1 MMQVSAKAMAL
12 HSDALVIDGLNISHW
27 SDEVVYRHLR
37 EGGITAI
44 NASVAVWE
52 GTKQTLQNIGRFYRD
67 FAVYSQYIRPVTSVA
82 DIHAAKREG
91 KTGVILGFQNSS
103 PIEEDLDLVEV
114 FYRLGVRVIQI
125 TYNDLNFVGA
135 GCYER
140 KDVGL
145 SQFGVDLVAEMN
157 RLGMVVDLSH
167 VGYKTTMDAIDVS
180 KDPVWFS
187 HANPM
192 ALKEHCRNKTD
203 EQVKFLVSKGGVV
216 GVNIFPPFLKKGY
229 DSTLTDVID
238 IFDYWV
244 QVAGI
249 DHVSVGLDFTENQ
262 SEEWFHWLMWGK
274 RKGST
279 VTPLE
284 LPLKLP
290 AGITRADEMP
300 NLTEGLVGRGYSDE
314 AVRKI
319 LGGNVLRL
327 FERVWRS

>member
-1 MMQVSAKAMAL
+1 MQL
-12 HSDALVIDGLNISHW
+12 HSGAVVIDGLNISHW
-27 SDEVVYRHLR
+27 SDETVYRHLQ
-37 EGGITAI
+37 EGGITAT

-52 GTKQTLQNIGRFYRD
+52 GTRQTLQNIGRFYRD
-67 FAVYSQYIRPVTSVA
+67 FEVYSKYIRPVTSVA

-91 KTGVILGFQNSS
+91 KAGIIFGFQNSS

-114 FYRLGVRVIQI
+114 FFRLGVRVIQI

-140 KDVGL
+140 NDVGL

-167 VGYKTTMDAIDVS
+167 VGYKTTMDAIEVS
-180 KDPVWFS
+180 KYPVWFS

-216 GVNIFPPFLKKGY
+216 GVNIFPPFLKKAY
-229 DSTLTDVID
+229 DSTLEDVID
-238 IFDYWV
+238 VFDYWV

-262 SEEWFHWLMWGK
+262 SEDWFHWLMSGK
-274 RKGST
+274 RKGSM
-279 VTPLE
+279 VTPLR

-290 AGITRADEMP
+290 AGITRADQMP
-300 NLTEGLVGRGYSDE
+300 NLTEGLLKRGYSTE
-314 AVRKI
+314 SIRKI
-319 LGGNVLRL
+319 LGENVLRL
-327 FERVWRS
+327 FETVWQPDQAAAHR